1 MGAGLACRCGGVGHG
16 VARLGIGAAPA
27 ASIQARPCSV
37 AWRAASSRLPNTG
50 CRRITRSCVMLPR
63 PERMDTA
70 ADQRSGPSVRMI
82 GEIRYFPT
90 WRELAMTVF
99 QGPVPALGQAAAGSN
114 RNRNGNAQGL
124 RGQRMVSIRRGS
136 AGVLAADLRQPAGA
150 RWETNRRWPWKGDQ
164 TSISVHPGVATR
176 CTLWPECSTVSR
188 RCAAPVHHAADR
200 HRACRCRAA
209 GAGRGGRRR

>member
-1 MGAGLACRCGGVGHG
+1 MRRPKKDGRRGPAVFRIGKLRSGARRAHGGAGQACRCGGAGHG

-114 RNRNGNAQGL
+114 RNRNGDAQGL
-124 RGQRMVSIRRGS
+124 RGQRMVSIRRGV
-136 AGVLAADLRQPAGA
+136 GRG
-150 RWETNRRWPWKGDQ
+150 
-164 TSISVHPGVATR
+164 TR
-176 CTLWPECSTVSR
+176 CGPQATSGSTLGDEPALALEGRSNLDLGAS
-188 RCAAPVHHAADR
+188 
-200 HRACRCRAA
+200 RCRHEMHVVA
-209 GAGRGGRRR
+209 RM